1 MSNINNEIIYH
12 QLIVNLGGVNKVFI
26 SKFNLLDS
34 ERATKNKIVKEA
46 VRMVANKVFNDNLS
60 DEYKKELKKD
70 FYKKIECSYGSTIN
84 NFLEFHNDYNYI
96 ELIPVKKIERKKESI
111 EVFTSVNKTEILEGE
126 KFKKVYDMDLYIC
139 KEVIDKENNFIRY
152 YLVDKN
158 NKMILFSGSVKKR
171 LIERLN
177 DFLEEYTEKEI
188 KLLIEK
194 FLIKVGQKE
203 EKKHKKN
210 S

>member
-96 ELIPVKKIERKKESI
+96 ELIPVKKIERKK
-111 EVFTSVNKTEILEGE
+111 
-126 KFKKVYDMDLYIC
+126 KV
-139 KEVIDKENNFIRY
+139 
-152 YLVDKN
+152 
-158 NKMILFSGSVKKR
+158 
-171 LIERLN
+171 
-177 DFLEEYTEKEI
+177 
-188 KLLIEK
+188 
-194 FLIKVGQKE
+194 
-203 EKKHKKN
+203 
-210 S
+210 